1 MTSYYGSS
9 LEKYTCFQAHHE
21 DVRQLQPTMG
31 GVVSITQDEL
41 RLTSRTGLPLLSMKG
56 IKVLQKMNCALYLDE
71 NALLV
76 GCQTGRISTV
86 DLTQGQVSREVRVA
100 PFTGRDGS
108 LGRYMWL
115 LTQGEMGH

>member
-1 MTSYYGSS
+1 MTSFYSSS
-9 LEKYTCFQAHHE
+9 LEKYTCFQGHHE

-56 IKVLQKMNCALYLDE
+56 VKALRKMNCALYLDE

-86 DLTQGQVSREVRVA
+86 DLTLGRVTREV
-100 PFTGRDGS
+100 
-108 LGRYMWL
+108 
-115 LTQGEMGH
+115 